1 MIFSTKTKAEGA
13 FMNKSRKIIF
23 KISFVILGI
32 ILSIAFLF
40 HNQTI
45 IAEASFS
52 TDANYKSAVLIEKN
66 SKQILFENA
75 SDEKLPIAS
84 VTKLM
89 TILITLEKIDDGTIS
104 LDDKVAVSAN
114 ASGMGGS
121 QIFLDADNEYVLG
134 ELLKSVIVASAN
146 DSSVALAEYI
156 AGSESN
162 FVRLMNER
170 AKELNMTNTNY
181 CNCTGLPSAEGYST
195 AYDQAL
201 LLSAVL
207 DFDTYHAYSSIW
219 YEDFTHPSGRTTQMA
234 NTNKLSRYY
243 EGCIGGKTGS
253 TNEAKY
259 CLAVGAVR
267 NDMSLISVV
276 LGADSSKERFKCASD
291 LLNYGFE
298 NFESK
303 TLFSDKDLE
312 GMSIKI
318 KGMDRSTRL
327 RAERNYTLVSKIGED
342 VNYSLNYNLPSMLL
356 SVKRNQ
362 VVGNVEIVVNGVVVD
377 KINILAQDS
386 HREANVWDYFRE
398 IIEN

>member
-1 MIFSTKTKAEGA
+1 M
-13 FMNKSRKIIF
+13 RKNCSIIF
-23 KISFVILGI
+23 KLSFIIISLILC
-32 ILSIAFLF
+32 IAFLMP
-40 HNQTI
+40 NRTI
-45 IAEASFS
+45 VAEASF
-52 TDANYKSAVLIEKN
+52 TTNANYKSAVLIEKN
-66 SKQILFENA
+66 SKQVLFENA

-89 TILITLEKIDDGTIS
+89 TILITLEKIEEGTIS
-104 LDDKVAVSAN
+104 LDDKVTVSAN

-156 AGSESN
+156 AGSENN

-170 AKELNMTNTNY
+170 AKELKMTNTNY
-181 CNCTGLPSAEGYST
+181 ANCTGLPSAEGYST

-201 LLSAVL
+201 LLCAVL
-207 DFDTYHAYSSIW
+207 DYDTYHTYSSIW
-219 YEDFTHPSGRTTQMA
+219 YEDFIHPSGRATQMA

-243 EGCIGGKTGS
+243 EGCIAGKTGS

-259 CLAVGAVR
+259 CLAVGAKR

-276 LGADSSKERFKCASD
+276 LGADSSQERFKCASD

-303 TLFSDKDLE
+303 TLFSDKDLN
-312 GMSIKI
+312 GKSIKI

-342 VNYSLNYNLPSMLL
+342 VNYSINYNLPSMLT
-356 SVKRNQ
+356 SVKQNQ
-362 VVGNVEIVVNGVVVD
+362 VVGNAEIIVNGVVVD
-377 KINILAQDS
+377 KINILALDS
-386 HREANVWDYFRE
+386 HREANVWDYFKE
-398 IIEN
+398 IINK

>member
-1 MIFSTKTKAEGA
+1 M
-13 FMNKSRKIIF
+13 RKNCSIIF
-23 KISFVILGI
+23 KLSFIIISLILC
-32 ILSIAFLF
+32 IAFLMP
-40 HNQTI
+40 NRTI
-45 IAEASFS
+45 VAEASF
-52 TDANYKSAVLIEKN
+52 TTNANYKSAVLIEKN
-66 SKQILFENA
+66 SKQVLFENA

-89 TILITLEKIDDGTIS
+89 TILITLEKIEEGSIS
-104 LDDKVAVSAN
+104 LDDKVTVSAN

-156 AGSESN
+156 AGSENN

-170 AKELNMTNTNY
+170 AKELKMTNTNY
-181 CNCTGLPSAEGYST
+181 ANCTGLPSAEGYST

-207 DFDTYHAYSSIW
+207 DYDTYHTYSSIW
-219 YEDFTHPSGRTTQMA
+219 YEDFIHPSGRATQMA

-259 CLAVGAVR
+259 CLAVGAKR
-267 NDMSLISVV
+267 NDMSLISIV
-276 LGADSSKERFKCASD
+276 LGADSSQERFKCASD

-303 TLFSDKDLE
+303 TLFSDKDLD
-312 GMSIKI
+312 GKSIKI

-342 VNYSLNYNLPSMLL
+342 VNYSINYNLPSMLT
-356 SVKRNQ
+356 SVKQNQ
-362 VVGNVEIVVNGVVVD
+362 VVGNAEIIVNGVVVD
-377 KINILAQDS
+377 KINILALDS
-386 HREANVWDYFRE
+386 HREANVWDYFKE
-398 IIEN
+398 IINK

>member
-1 MIFSTKTKAEGA
+1 M
-13 FMNKSRKIIF
+13 RKNCLIIF
-23 KISFVILGI
+23 KLSFIIISLILC
-32 ILSIAFLF
+32 IAFLMP
-40 HNQTI
+40 NRTVV
-45 IAEASFS
+45 AEASFTTS
-52 TDANYKSAVLIEKN
+52 ANYKSAVLIEKN
-66 SKQILFENA
+66 SKQVLFENA

-89 TILITLEKIDDGTIS
+89 TILITLEKIDEGTIS
-104 LDDKVAVSAN
+104 LDDNVTVSAN

-156 AGSESN
+156 AGSENN

-170 AKELNMTNTNY
+170 AKELKMTNTNY
-181 CNCTGLPSAEGYST
+181 ANCTGLPSAEGYST

-207 DFDTYHAYSSIW
+207 DYDTYHTYSSIW
-219 YEDFTHPSGRTTQMA
+219 YEDFIHPSGRATQMA

-259 CLAVGAVR
+259 CLAVGAKR
-267 NDMSLISVV
+267 NDMSLISIV
-276 LGADSSKERFKCASD
+276 LGADSSQERFKCASD

-303 TLFSDKDLE
+303 TLFSDKDL
-312 GMSIKI
+312 GGKSIKI

-342 VNYSLNYNLPSMLL
+342 VNYSINYNLPSMLT
-356 SVKRNQ
+356 SVKQNQ
-362 VVGNVEIVVNGVVVD
+362 VVGNAEIIVNGVVVD
-377 KINILAQDS
+377 KINILALDS
-386 HREANVWDYFRE
+386 HREANVWDYFKE
-398 IIEN
+398 IINK